1 MGKQSVSIFSDKK
14 NLLINFKEAKKVGA
28 EFIISSFSINH
39 KNLQLAC
46 PDCNYSNELFL
57 YKIL

>member
-1 MGKQSVSIFSDKK
+1 MMNGEQSVSIFSDKK

-28 EFIISSFSINH
+28 EFIISSFSN
-39 KNLQLAC
+39 KSQNLQLAC

-57 YKIL
+57 